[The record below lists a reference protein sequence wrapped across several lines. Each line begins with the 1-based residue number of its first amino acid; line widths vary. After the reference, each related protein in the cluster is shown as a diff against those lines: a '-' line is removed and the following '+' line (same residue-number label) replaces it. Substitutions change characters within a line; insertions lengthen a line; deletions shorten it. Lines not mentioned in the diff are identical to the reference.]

1 MFQREHVEVLQRR
14 LREPRRFLQILTG
27 PRQTGKTTIARQL
40 LDAWPSGATRYASAD
55 EPTLRDQAWL
65 AQQWDLARL
74 GLRDCSNGEALLVLD
89 EVQKLPR
96 WSETVKRLWDEDTLS
111 GLPLKVVLLGS
122 SALLLSR
129 GLTESLAGRFEIL
142 PVTHWSLAEMRQAFG
157 FSPEEY
163 IYFGGYPGAAALRH
177 DANRWREYIKNA
189 LIETSVSKDILLL
202 QRVDKPAL
210 LRRLFELACTY
221 SGRILSYQKMLGQLD
236 DAGNSTTL
244 AHYLELLQGAG
255 FVAGL
260 SKYAGQAVRRRVSS
274 PKLLVLNTAL
284 MSALDGRSLP
294 ELLNDRDAW
303 GRWVESAVGA
313 WLANSTRG
321 SGIALHYWLDRGREV
336 DFVLARGDKLA
347 AIEVKSGR
355 RRASTP
361 GVEAFAAQF
370 PVTRQLLVGAQGI
383 SIDEFLATPAEHW
396 VR

>member
-1 MFQREHVEVLQRR
+1 MFQREHVEVLKRR
-14 LREPRRFLQILTG
+14 LREPRRFLQILPG

-40 LDAWPSGATRYASAD
+40 LAVWPSGAARYASAD

-74 GLRDCSNGEALLVLD
+74 VLRDCSNGEALLVLD

-111 GLPLKVVLLGS
+111 GLRLKVVLLGS

-157 FSPEEY
+157 FSPDDY
-163 IYFGGYPGAAALRH
+163 IYFGGYPGAADLRD
-177 DANRWREYIKNA
+177 DADRWREYIKNA

-202 QRVDKPAL
+202 QRVDKPVL

-236 DAGNSTTL
+236 DAGNTTTL
-244 AHYLELLQGAG
+244 AHYLELLHGAG

-260 SKYAGQAVRRRVSS
+260 SKYAGQAVRRRASS

-294 ELLNDRDAW
+294 ELLNDRDGW

-361 GVEAFAAQF
+361 GVEAFASRF
-370 PVTRQLLVGAQGI
+370 PATRQLLVGAQGI
-383 SIDEFLATPAEHW
+383 SVDEFLATPAGHW
-396 VR
+396 LR